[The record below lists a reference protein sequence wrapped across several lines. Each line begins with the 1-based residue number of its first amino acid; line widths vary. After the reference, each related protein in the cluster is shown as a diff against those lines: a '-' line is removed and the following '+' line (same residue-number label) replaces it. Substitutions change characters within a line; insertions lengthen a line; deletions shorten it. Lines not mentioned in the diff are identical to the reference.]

1 MEKMKGRVEWK
12 LLGFGTA
19 TSLSGYLLSLLL
31 AAYLT
36 VSGRIGEEMVDRA
49 VWLCALLAA
58 FAGALIASW
67 GKRGTALLA
76 LFNAAAFWMAAVL
89 VGFLSA
95 DGVELMEVAKL
106 LTACAPGGLLA
117 LGVTQHG
124 KGKRGKRH
132 KTTRSRRVT

>member
-12 LLGFGTA
+12 LLGLGTA
-19 TSLSGYLLSLLL
+19 ASLGGYLLALLL

-36 VSGRIGEEMVDRA
+36 VSGRIREEMVGRA

-58 FAGALIASW
+58 FAGALIASR
-67 GKRGTALLA
+67 GKRGTTLLT
-76 LFNAAAFWMAAVL
+76 LLSAAAFWTTAVL

-95 DGVELMEVAKL
+95 DGMELMETVKL
-106 LTACAPGGLLA
+106 LTACASGGLLA
-117 LGVTQHG
+117 FGVMRRG
-124 KGKRGKRH
+124 RGKRGKRH